1 MLQPPPPPPP
11 PRGSLDDDDDD
22 AAGSLDDDIRVI
34 EFEIESP
41 NVEVNVDVE
50 SPAQMHELEKEA
62 RSHQEKRQ
70 QVRLDTVVYL
80 DVDVDE
86 SDDPLSPESP
96 GVNIELIIDLDCFID
111 KSESAAT
118 LINVGGRSRGGAEGL
133 DADEGAPE
141 VRLTECCELV
151 CRTLTCDNQCQVN
164 PCLGLISYVQCFLC
178 FGCSSLARACFGD
191 GGEGTCMRFADNLT
205 YAWGDWLTRLHQNYP
220 KSFFHGRLFV
230 CVCESGFGVVFTIS
244 YLVADNAQRTFRTTH
259 LSPTPMLVTA
269 FVSTLTSF
277 GVLSVRL
284 AVLRPM
290 MAQIGWT
297 YRSLGAIQNHD
308 LAGRN
313 LLVEKALAII
323 ALVCGNVPQVALL
336 VTVAFVLDKTS
347 TTIALSLV
355 ASIVS
360 SICNL
365 HDSNKTL
372 WDPQLRVLNSFFDM
386 TGGGS
391 HWKRRRNW
399 KTHARLD
406 EWFGVGINAAGK
418 VNSLMLDDNKVHGNV
433 CVLFSVGRLC

>member
-1 MLQPPPPPPP
+1 MTRRYMLQPPPPPPP

-22 AAGSLDDDIRVI
+22 DAGSTDDDIRVI

-50 SPAQMHELEKEA
+50 STAQMHELEKEA
-62 RSHQEKRQ
+62 SSYQEKRQ

-86 SDDPLSPESP
+86 SDEPLSPESP

-133 DADEGAPE
+133 DAEEGAPE

-151 CRTLTCDNQCQVN
+151 CRTLTCD
-164 PCLGLISYVQCFLC
+164 
-178 FGCSSLARACFGD
+178 

-205 YAWGDWLTRLHQNYP
+205 YAWGDWLNRLHQNYP

-259 LSPTPMLVTA
+259 LSQTPMLVTA

-277 GVLSVRL
+277 GVLCARIGF
-284 AVLRPM
+284 LRPM

-297 YRSLGAIQNHD
+297 YRSLGAIQNHE

-313 LLVEKALAII
+313 LHVEKALAII

-372 WDPQLRVLNSFFDM
+372 WDPQMRVLNSFFDM
-386 TGGGS
+386 TGGGF